1 MRGIDPP
8 LYHLSYIPGS
18 ARLSTYMFPRHRP
31 NTCIPCEGGRDPS
44 FRIQRTTPSVVFVEA
59 KNAGSLI
66 VLIAREGAESAAQLS
81 YERESR
87 QAGGHGPPTTPPP
100 PPPSCPL
107 QIKITSPPPLSPALF
122 FFSILS
128 SPPLPRRRG
137 CRISPFP
144 DTNTIPHPVAMP
156 PDGEAAA
163 ADLAADEL
171 QSLSFGSSSDRSR
184 SRSASTVSTATASCS
199 TSSSGPLHLP
209 LPPRSTGNP
218 SAAASAQAAVVPR
231 LGSVSLSD
239 IRFLRRLGAGDIGS
253 VYLAEVRPKDRHHP
267 SGGGAAVLVAAKV
280 MDRKEL
286 EGRNKEGRAR
296 TEREILEAVD
306 HPFLPRLYGVAEGDR
321 WSCLLTEFCPGGDLH
336 VLRQRQPH
344 RRFSEAAVS
353 DTWLAVTARCE
364 SLTVHHLPATNN
376 LTTWGDDGRHHHH
389 RRIMITWYGGGA
401 DGDEHERRPC
411 ATAPE
416 PLQQHQNTVAS
427 NMPALDSDTQVPGL
441 VVNRRTEAQLAL
453 PVCVLW
459 IGLFWLQTRVKFYAA
474 EVVAALEYVHMVDI
488 VYRDLKPENVLVRA
502 DGHIMLTDF
511 DLSLKCDPTAPTPAH
526 VISDP
531 LSLAGRS
538 ATSTSCTI
546 SSCIVPTVSCFQ
558 LFPGRGRSRRR
569 RRWRIKKPSSSGG
582 GSNSFP
588 SSNSSSS
595 GLDLEFVAEPVELRS
610 MSFVGTHEYL
620 APEIVSGE
628 GHGSSV
634 DWWTLGVFIFELL
647 YGVTPFKGYDNEMT
661 LANIVARALE
671 FPKEPSVSSA
681 AKDLVTALLAKDP
694 ARRLGATVGAAAI
707 KRHPFFNGVN
717 WALLRCAAP
726 PYVPPPFTVA
736 NANKAGNGG
745 GNNGNDE
752 DVSDDDSC
760 PGTPVEYY

>member
-1 MRGIDPP
+1 
-8 LYHLSYIPGS
+8 
-18 ARLSTYMFPRHRP
+18 
-31 NTCIPCEGGRDPS
+31 
-44 FRIQRTTPSVVFVEA
+44 
-59 KNAGSLI
+59 
-66 VLIAREGAESAAQLS
+66 
-81 YERESR
+81 
-87 QAGGHGPPTTPPP
+87 
-100 PPPSCPL
+100 
-107 QIKITSPPPLSPALF
+107 
-122 FFSILS
+122 
-128 SPPLPRRRG
+128 
-137 CRISPFP
+137 
-144 DTNTIPHPVAMP
+144 MP
-156 PDGEAAA
+156 PADGEAG

-171 QSLSFGSSSDRSR
+171 QSLSFGSSERSRSR

-199 TSSSGPLHLP
+199 TSSSGPIP
-209 LPPRSTGNP
+209 PPPR
-218 SAAASAQAAVVPR
+218 ASPIPR
-231 LGSVSLSD
+231 LGSVALSD

-253 VYLAEVRPKDRHHP
+253 VYLAEVKHRGPPDGG
-267 SGGGAAVLVAAKV
+267 SGALVAAKV

-286 EGRNKEGRAR
+286 AGRNKEGRAR

-344 RRFSEAAVS
+344 RRFSEAAV
-353 DTWLAVTARCE
+353 R
-364 SLTVHHLPATNN
+364 
-376 LTTWGDDGRHHHH
+376 
-389 RRIMITWYGGGA
+389 
-401 DGDEHERRPC
+401 
-411 ATAPE
+411 
-416 PLQQHQNTVAS
+416 
-427 NMPALDSDTQVPGL
+427 
-441 VVNRRTEAQLAL
+441 
-453 PVCVLW
+453 
-459 IGLFWLQTRVKFYAA
+459 FYAA
-474 EVVAALEYVHMVDI
+474 EVVAALEYVHMMDI

-531 LSLAGRS
+531 VSLAAGRAS
-538 ATSTSCTI
+538 STSCAI

-558 LFPGRGRSRRR
+558 LFPGRGGRRR
-569 RRWRIKKPSSSGG
+569 RRWRLKKPSSGGANGGSSFPSGG
-582 GSNSFP
+582 G
-588 SSNSSSS
+588 

-647 YGVTPFKGYDNEMT
+647 YGATPFKGYDNEMT

-681 AKDLVTALLAKDP
+681 AKDLVTGLLAKDP

-726 PYVPPPFTVA
+726 PYVPPPFSAASV
-736 NANKAGNGG
+736 KAGPAAGSNAVADDDDG
-745 GNNGNDE
+745 
-752 DVSDDDSC
+752 DVSDDSC

>member
-1 MRGIDPP
+1 
-8 LYHLSYIPGS
+8 
-18 ARLSTYMFPRHRP
+18 
-31 NTCIPCEGGRDPS
+31 
-44 FRIQRTTPSVVFVEA
+44 
-59 KNAGSLI
+59 
-66 VLIAREGAESAAQLS
+66 
-81 YERESR
+81 
-87 QAGGHGPPTTPPP
+87 
-100 PPPSCPL
+100 
-107 QIKITSPPPLSPALF
+107 
-122 FFSILS
+122 
-128 SPPLPRRRG
+128 
-137 CRISPFP
+137 
-144 DTNTIPHPVAMP
+144 MP
-156 PDGEAAA
+156 PADGDAAA

-199 TSSSGPLHLP
+199 TSSSGPLHLLLS
-209 LPPRSTGNP
+209 LPPRAANP
-218 SAAASAQAAVVPR
+218 SAPSAQAAPR
-231 LGSVSLSD
+231 LGAVSLSD

-253 VYLAEVRPKDRHHP
+253 VYLTEVKPKEKP
-267 SGGGAAVLVAAKV
+267 TAGAGAAVLVAAKV

-336 VLRQRQPH
+336 VLRQRQPD
-344 RRFSEAAVS
+344 RRFSEAAV
-353 DTWLAVTARCE
+353 R
-364 SLTVHHLPATNN
+364 
-376 LTTWGDDGRHHHH
+376 
-389 RRIMITWYGGGA
+389 
-401 DGDEHERRPC
+401 
-411 ATAPE
+411 
-416 PLQQHQNTVAS
+416 
-427 NMPALDSDTQVPGL
+427 
-441 VVNRRTEAQLAL
+441 
-453 PVCVLW
+453 
-459 IGLFWLQTRVKFYAA
+459 FYAA
-474 EVVAALEYVHMVDI
+474 EVVAALEYIHMVDI

-538 ATSTSCTI
+538 TASSTSCTI

-558 LFPGRGRSRRR
+558 LFPGRGGSRRR
-569 RRWRIKKPSSSGG
+569 RRWRTKKPSSSTGG
-582 GSNSFP
+582 NGSFP
-588 SSNSSSS
+588 SGGGGG

-717 WALLRCAAP
+717 WALLRCATP
-726 PYVPPPFTVA
+726 PYVPPPFSLGNA
-736 NANKAGNGG
+736 KAGAAGGGSSNAN
-745 GNNGNDE
+745 D
-752 DVSDDDSC
+752 DDMSDGDSC